1 MILRF
6 LIATAVLTLS
16 GCAIT
21 QDVVPNS
28 LEQRH
33 QELCL
38 VRNSEVVQ
46 DGFHDVYVRVLEKKG
61 FNVRT
66 LPDKSPVTSCPLVAT
81 YEAIYR
87 WDLAIYL
94 ARADLRI
101 YADGKEAGRA
111 IYDSLSGGANMNKF
125 IRTEPKLTE
134 LIDQLFP
141 KLKAFLQVHPLS
153 AAAA

>member
-1 MILRF
+1 MNTRTF
-6 LIATAVLTLS
+6 IAVGALALS

-21 QDVVPNS
+21 QDVTPS
-28 LEQRH
+28 GLDQRA

-46 DGFHDVYVRVLEKKG
+46 DGFHEVYERVLVKKG
-61 FNVRT
+61 FKVRW
-66 LPDKSPVTSCPLVAT
+66 LPDKSPITSCPLVGT
-81 YEAIYR
+81 YEVIYR

-101 YADGKEAGRA
+101 YANGTEAGRA
-111 IYDSLSGGANMNKF
+111 VYDSLSGGANMNKF
-125 IRTEPKLTE
+125 VRTEPKLTE

-141 KLKAFLQVHPLS
+141 KLKAFLRGNPLARV
-153 AAAA
+153 AA

>member
-1 MILRF
+1 MSPRSLVAVAA
-6 LIATAVLTLS
+6 IALS

-21 QDVVPNS
+21 QNVTPSGLD
-28 LEQRH
+28 QRA

-46 DGFHDVYVRVLEKKG
+46 EAFHDVYVRVLEKKG
-61 FNVRT
+61 FVVRS
-66 LPDKSPVTSCPLVAT
+66 LPDKAAITSCPLLAT

-101 YADGKEAGRA
+101 YADGKESGRA
-111 IYDSLSGGANMNKF
+111 LYDALGGGGNMNKF

-134 LIDQLFP
+134 LVDQLFP
-141 KLKAFLQVHPLS
+141 KLKVQLRMYPRLQT
-153 AAAA
+153 AA

>member
-1 MILRF
+1 MSSRS
-6 LIATAVLTLS
+6 LIAAAVFALS

-21 QDVVPNS
+21 QNVTPSGLDQPA
-28 LEQRH
+28 

-61 FNVRT
+61 FKVRW
-66 LPDKSPVTSCPLVAT
+66 LPDKAPVTSCPLVAT
-81 YEAIYR
+81 YEVIYR
-87 WDLAIYL
+87 WDMAIYL

-111 IYDSLSGGANMNKF
+111 VCDSLSGGLNMNKF
-125 IRTEPKLTE
+125 VRTEPKLAE
-134 LIDQLFP
+134 LVDQLFP
-141 KLKAFLQVHPLS
+141 KLKAFLRHTPLAS
-153 AAAA
+153 MAG

>member
-1 MILRF
+1 MNLRS
-6 LIATAVLTLS
+6 LAAVVAVALS

-21 QDVVPNS
+21 QDVKPFG
-28 LEQRH
+28 LDQGAH
-33 QELCL
+33 DLCL

-61 FNVRT
+61 FKVRS
-66 LPDKSPVTSCPLVAT
+66 LPDKAAVTSCPLVGT

-101 YADGKEAGRA
+101 FADGKEVGRA
-111 IYDSLSGGANMNKF
+111 VYDSLSGGANMAKF
-125 IRTEPKLTE
+125 IRTEPKLAE
-134 LIDQLFP
+134 LVEQLFP
-141 KLKAFLQVHPLS
+141 KLRAYLRMNPRPQASV
-153 AAAA
+153 